1 MVWNAQEHSPSWTVI
16 EVIGVSLNDQIV
28 DDLDEEGC
36 MTATLTGFKLTEFET
51 ASDDIAPLSS
61 AAAWH
66 KSRRSKRGHIR

>member
-36 MTATLTGFKLTEFET
+36 MTATLTGFK
-51 ASDDIAPLSS
+51 IN
-61 AAAWH
+61 
-66 KSRRSKRGHIR
+66 RV